1 MFALGR
7 KAVFSC
13 SQSLARFYCQKP
25 PDHKNFKLERISR
38 RPKLSPGARL
48 ETLLPPKA
56 VSNNTEGIKDD
67 SKVLASNAKEDDS
80 KVLVSDAKEDDSKVL
95 ASDAKDDSKVLDS
108 DAKEDGSKVLPS
120 VADDSKVLPSD
131 TSLEGK
137 RPPEFLINKT
147 GLPPRFLR
155 RKYLSPWARLEALSK
170 EDKGGKN

>member
-1 MFALGR
+1 MFVTGR
-7 KAVFSC
+7 KVVFSS

-38 RPKLSPGARL
+38 RSRLSPGARL

-56 VSNNTEGIKDD
+56 VSNNTEGIK
-67 SKVLASNAKEDDS
+67 
-80 KVLVSDAKEDDSKVL
+80 DDSKVL

-137 RPPEFLINKT
+137 RPPDFLINKT

-155 RKYLSPWARLEALSK
+155 RKSLSPWARLEALSK
-170 EDKGGKN
+170 EDKGGNN